1 MENRKDQRPDI
12 QKEAIWILKSLL
24 CAYVVTGI
32 LLLLL
37 ALLLYKLN
45 LNEKQVAIAVM
56 AIYLL
61 STFIGG
67 FVIGKLNQVRKFLW
81 GMIVGICYFVLLLL
95 VSVGVYHSLKNGGA
109 NAMTTLLLCIGGG
122 LLGGMFA

>member
-1 MENRKDQRPDI
+1 MENRKDQKPEI

-37 ALLLYKLN
+37 SLLLYKLN
-45 LNEKQVAIAVM
+45 LDEKQVTIAVM
-56 AIYLL
+56 VVYLL
-61 STFIGG
+61 STFVGG
-67 FVIGKLNQVRKFLW
+67 FMIGKLNQVRKFLW
-81 GMIVGICYFVLLLL
+81 GMIVGLGYFVLLLL

-109 NAMTTLLLCIGGG
+109 NALTTLLLCVGGGMIGGM
-122 LLGGMFA
+122 LA

>member
-45 LNEKQVAIAVM
+45 LNEKQVTIAVM

>member
-45 LNEKQVAIAVM
+45 LNEKQVTIAVM

-109 NAMTTLLLCIGGG
+109 NAMTTLILCIGGG

>member
-1 MENRKDQRPDI
+1 MENRKDQKPEI

-37 ALLLYKLN
+37 SLLLYKLN
-45 LNEKQVAIAVM
+45 LDEKQVTIAVM
-56 AIYLL
+56 AVYLL
-61 STFIGG
+61 STFVGG
-67 FVIGKLNQVRKFLW
+67 FMIGKLNQVRKFLW
-81 GMIVGICYFVLLLL
+81 GMIVGLGYFVLLLL

-109 NAMTTLLLCIGGG
+109 NALTTLLLCVGGGMIGGM
-122 LLGGMFA
+122 LA